1 MLAGLASLGASFLG
15 LWLSSSLLPVFS
27 YSLPCVLV
35 SVDLVC
41 FSHTL
46 LLTCLISVCT
56 VVSFYPQF
64 ITSYVCPFKIKLV
77 KLKLACNFFFFKLQA
92 PSKLMMSLAIWYE
105 VLLIFPSF
113 FSYLGHWKRLC
124 LWKMQIVQ
132 QVWRLTENR
141 GSQLSSNIGN
151 PREKKN
157 PRQWRYSWLSDEFRK
172 VCQQGSTSSKGTSKA
187 PLLQCLMAA
196 GVPRL
201 ADTSL
206 QSLALFSYA
215 FSPSVSS
222 VSYKI
227 LAIGFRLHL
236 GLPWWLRQ

>member
-27 YSLPCVLV
+27 YSLPCVSV

-124 LWKMQIVQ
+124 LWKMQTVQ

-151 PREKKN
+151 PREKKKILDN
-157 PRQWRYSWLSDEFRK
+157 EDTVGFLMSSERCVNKAALPPKALAKLLS
-172 VCQQGSTSSKGTSKA
+172 
-187 PLLQCLMAA
+187 
-196 GVPRL
+196 
-201 ADTSL
+201 
-206 QSLALFSYA
+206 
-215 FSPSVSS
+215 SS
-222 VSYKI
+222 VSW
-227 LAIGFRLHL
+227 LQTFP
-236 GLPWWLRQ
+236 GLRTHHSSPWLCFHMPSPLLCLLFCLL